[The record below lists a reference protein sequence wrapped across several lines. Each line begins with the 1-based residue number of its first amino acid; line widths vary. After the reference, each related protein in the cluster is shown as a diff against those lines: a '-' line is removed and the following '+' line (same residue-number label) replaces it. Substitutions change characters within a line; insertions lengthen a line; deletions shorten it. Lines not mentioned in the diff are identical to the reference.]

1 MKEIRDVL
9 DRVCPC
15 CGGNGWYA
23 GTGTETVRGK
33 DGCPEPSP
41 CEVQVQCDCNGIKIA
56 EIKKIVLGWV
66 GSDEDNPC
74 GRDCECSA
82 HSEDECGCGVDW
94 TNNRGKN
101 ALRAEIRKKIE
112 GEL

>member
-1 MKEIRDVL
+1 MQKVREVL
-9 DRVCPC
+9 ERTCPC

-23 GTGTETVRGK
+23 GTGTETIRGK

-66 GSDEDNPC
+66 GEDKKC
-74 GRDCECSA
+74 EYKTHRYKFYDCLEFIGYNKA
-82 HSEDECGCGVDW
+82 K
-94 TNNRGKN
+94 R
-101 ALRAEIRKKIE
+101 EIRESIRK
-112 GEL
+112 GESV

>member
-1 MKEIRDVL
+1 MKEIRDL
-9 DRVCPC
+9 LERACPC
-15 CGGNGWYA
+15 CGGAGYYS

-66 GSDEDNPC
+66 GEDKRNNP
-74 GRDCECSA
+74 ELPINFQP
-82 HSEDECGCGVDW
+82 SEIDGY
-94 TNNRGKN
+94 NIAK
-101 ALRAEIRKKIE
+101 AEIRKKVE

>member
-1 MKEIRDVL
+1 MKEIREVL
-9 DRVCPC
+9 GLLEAHAV
-15 CGGNGWYA
+15 A
-23 GTGTETVRGK
+23 QHHGK
-33 DGCPEPSP
+33 LTSYG
-41 CEVQVQCDCNGIKIA
+41 VYGIDQAEA

-101 ALRAEIRKKIE
+101 ALRAEIRKKLE